1 MFMSQEENEKET
13 EKEAENETVDRETD
27 SAGVK
32 KGGISVETAHI
43 FPVIKKWLYSDKD
56 IFIREIVSN
65 ASDAVV
71 KLKRLD
77 SLGEISLPEGEKFR
91 VTVELDKTAGTVT
104 VTDNGIGMTAEEVE
118 KYICS
123 IALSGA
129 LDFINK
135 YEGTDGAS
143 GIIGHFGLGF
153 YSSFMVSDS
162 VEIDTLSYSGGGAVR
177 WICSE
182 AGEYEMTPSD
192 RTERGTSVIMH
203 ISDDEKEYLDAAKL
217 RDVIDK
223 YCAFM
228 PVPIYLITDEDGDD
242 WILADPGE
250 KKEADAEEEGEDKE
264 KKEKDKASGP
274 KEIKPLNDTV
284 PLWTRP
290 QSELKDEDYN
300 KFYHKLFRDFD
311 DPLFYIHIN
320 ADYPLNF
327 KGVLFFPKL
336 RNETQSLE
344 GEVKLFY
351 NQVFVADNIKEV
363 LPDYL
368 LMLRGAL
375 DCPEL
380 PLNVSRSYLQD
391 SAYVKRIAQFI
402 VKKVADKLNSLA
414 RNDREKYEKVY
425 DDIKIFVEY
434 ACLRE
439 KKFYDRVADSLLL
452 KLTDGSFATFDE
464 YLERAAKKSSADKP
478 EDGADAGEDKPAE
491 EKTDGEEEKKKSEGT
506 VWYATDTALQTQYI
520 RMLNDAG
527 TEVAVFDLMLDSQ
540 YLTAIEQYRQGI
552 EFRRVD
558 ADISGAL
565 RSDDA
570 TAAETPGSLVS
581 LFRKVSGNEKLEVKS
596 EALKDREVPA
606 VLLINEQSRRFEDM
620 MKLYSAPGE
629 KVAGLPL
636 DATLT
641 LNTAS
646 GTYARLSELAG
657 DGEGADPVR
666 AEKLASFVFRLAL
679 LAQKKLTAEELT
691 AFLSDSY
698 RLLDLI

>member
-1 MFMSQEENEKET
+1 MFMSQEETEKET
-13 EKEAENETVDRETD
+13 EKETEAGTGNEETG

-242 WILADPGE
+242 YILADPGE

-264 KKEKDKASGP
+264 KKEKDKASGT

-464 YLERAAKKSSADKP
+464 YLERAAKKASADKP
-478 EDGADAGEDKPAE
+478 EDDADAGDDKSAE
-491 EKTDGEEEKKKSEGT
+491 EKTDGEEEKKKPEGT

-565 RSDDA
+565 RSEDG
-570 TAAETPGSLVS
+570 TTAETPGSLVS

-646 GTYARLSELAG
+646 GPYARLSELAG

>member
-1 MFMSQEENEKET
+1 
-13 EKEAENETVDRETD
+13 
-27 SAGVK
+27 
-32 KGGISVETAHI
+32 
-43 FPVIKKWLYSDKD
+43 
-56 IFIREIVSN
+56 
-65 ASDAVV
+65 
-71 KLKRLD
+71 
-77 SLGEISLPEGEKFR
+77 
-91 VTVELDKTAGTVT
+91 
-104 VTDNGIGMTAEEVE
+104 
-118 KYICS
+118 
-123 IALSGA
+123 
-129 LDFINK
+129 
-135 YEGTDGAS
+135 
-143 GIIGHFGLGF
+143 
-153 YSSFMVSDS
+153 MVSDS

-242 WILADPGE
+242 YILADPGE

-425 DDIKIFVEY
+425 DDIKIFIEY

-478 EDGADAGEDKPAE
+478 EDGADAGKDKSAE
-491 EKTDGEEEKKKSEGT
+491 EKSDGEEEKKKPEGT

-527 TEVAVFDLMLDSQ
+527 AEVAVFDLMLDSQ

-570 TAAETPGSLVS
+570 TASETPGSLVS

-646 GTYARLSELAG
+646 GPYARLSELAG
-657 DGEGADPVR
+657 EGEGADPVR